1 MQIIWCHLRYPLRL
15 CSHVDLCCLCLPLT
29 GTALTIKQR
38 SRIGSPSFQHH
49 LMSLN
54 SGLLCKTFGFIWRL
68 CLLGVTSLKTCHRYS
83 QCLYLYVL
91 KITSSFLA
99 KTKTLTFSQCRKQ
112 SDFKTSTSPGLL
124 SCSTPKTFQ
133 MWQSAVW
140 VIQFWDSFYQIFR
153 NSWSSVKNLLQGKAL
168 STHFG
173 SYIHFV

>member
-1 MQIIWCHLRYPLRL
+1 MIQREKKSIYADNLVPFKISFMTMLTR
-15 CSHVDLCCLCLPLT
+15 CLVLSLPLT
-29 GTALTIKQR
+29 DTALTTKQR
-38 SRIGSPSFQHH
+38 SRIGSPNFQHH

-99 KTKTLTFSQCRKQ
+99 KTKTLNISQCRKQ

-124 SCSTPKTFQ
+124 SCSTPKNFQ
-133 MWQSAVW
+133 MW
-140 VIQFWDSFYQIFR
+140 
-153 NSWSSVKNLLQGKAL
+153 
-168 STHFG
+168 
-173 SYIHFV
+173 